1 MRGMKH
7 LLLLAVF
14 VILARCQ
21 QKPQVSMSPTLKE
34 IYSGDLFFLRC
45 NNSASG
51 STVKWYFN
59 DMEQTLTTETWKI
72 GVATPKHSGSYQ
84 CESNG
89 QKSDA
94 FPIDVLDYAPI
105 ASLTIKTGQPVVRTE
120 GSVVLQLDNEDGLK
134 GWNCWFYQNGL
145 TKMIKLRLAKDSV
158 NVVFHSPKLTDP
170 ETIFWCSDTEKL
182 RSNQIIVRISV
193 KDISLEMYP
202 LPAVVGESLT
212 LKCLVWGTDQISR
225 AVFYKDNKII
235 LESPNPIYQI
245 PNVTESAKGNYKCDA
260 TYTHKG
266 STAGPPYIRVSDV
279 QDVFVQVPP
288 MKAVLSA
295 NGGLSCSC
303 PLCPGGSSYRWY
315 HKTDGQLWALM
326 DSRQGFMM
334 PKASGTY
341 ACRAVWNT
349 RRSLLSNGYVYQP
362 PITSILIGGAVVPMI
377 LALAVA
383 VGFYV
388 CYRKRNTT
396 APIYEDIPL
405 RSRDKGDDQYE
416 KLQKGAQRG
425 GEYDT
430 LQPEAPGRQKKD
442 GEYEALKKDEM
453 TGGEYHT
460 VRLAGAVG
468 GEGGYEALKK
478 EGMTGGEYHT
488 VRIEGAV
495 GGEGGYEALKK
506 EGMTGGEYHTVKIEG
521 AVRGEGGYEALK
533 KEGMKEGVYHSLGMP
548 GAGGGE

>member
-21 QKPQVSMSPTLKE
+21 QKPQVSMSPKLEE

-45 NNSASG
+45 DNSASG

-72 GVATPKHSGSYQ
+72 GVAAPKHSGSYQ

-94 FPIDVLDYAPI
+94 FPIVVSDYAPI
-105 ASLTIKTGQPVVRTE
+105 ASLTIKTGQPVVRTG
-120 GSVVLQLDNEDGLK
+120 GSVVLQLDNEDGLQ
-134 GWNCWFYQNGL
+134 GWNCWVYRNGL
-145 TKMIKLRLAKDSV
+145 TRMIKLRLAKDSV
-158 NVVFHSPKLTDP
+158 NVAFQPHRLTDP
-170 ETIFWCSDTEKL
+170 ETIFWCSDTQKR
-182 RSNQIIVRISV
+182 RSNQITVRTSV

-225 AVFYKDNKII
+225 AVFYKDNVII
-235 LESPNPIYQI
+235 LEGHNPIYQI

-266 STAGPPYIRVSDV
+266 RTAGLPYKYVSDV

-303 PLCPGGSSYRWY
+303 RLCPGDRSYRWY
-315 HKTDGQLWALM
+315 HKTDGQPWALM
-326 DSRQGFMM
+326 DSRQEFMM

-349 RRSLLSNGYVYQP
+349 MRSLLSNGYVYRP

-383 VGFYV
+383 VGCYV
-388 CYRKRNTT
+388 YYRKRNTT
-396 APIYEDIPL
+396 SPIYEDMPL

-506 EGMTGGEYHTVKIEG
+506 EGM
-521 AVRGEGGYEALK
+521 
-533 KEGMKEGVYHSLGMP
+533 KEGVYHSLGMP